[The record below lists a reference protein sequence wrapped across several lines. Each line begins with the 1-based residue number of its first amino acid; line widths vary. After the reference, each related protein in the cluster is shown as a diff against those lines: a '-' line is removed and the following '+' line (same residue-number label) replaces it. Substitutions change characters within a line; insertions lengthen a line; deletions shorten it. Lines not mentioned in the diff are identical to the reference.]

1 MGAYGKCIT
10 DDESKAIKKLVK
22 KYSKKE
28 IASFNDRLKGS
39 FTIVGFRKYQF
50 TNEVDI
56 EFNGEICARHS
67 SLAVLTWFKSDIYNQ
82 SGVSKIKVNKLIKR
96 AIFKE
101 VKDQAA
107 YFGINLRYIEEI
119 KKLKW
124 I

>member
-1 MGAYGKCIT
+1 MGRNGKCIG
-10 DDESKAIKKLVK
+10 DDDSKVIKKSLK
-22 KYSKKE
+22 KFSKRE
-28 IASFNDRLKGS
+28 IGSFNDRLKGS

-50 TNEVDI
+50 TNEVDV
-56 EFNGEICARHS
+56 EFNGEICARQNS
-67 SLAVLTWFKSDIYNQ
+67 SAVLTLFKSDIYNQ
-82 SGVSKIKVNKLIKR
+82 NGVSKIKVNKLIKR

-119 KKLKW
+119 KKIKW

>member
-10 DDESKAIKKLVK
+10 DDDSKAIKKLVK

-28 IASFNDRLKGS
+28 INSFNDRLRGS

-50 TNEVDI
+50 TNEVDV
-56 EFNGEICARHS
+56 EFNGEICARHAS
-67 SLAVLTWFKSDIYNQ
+67 FAVLTWFKSDIYNQ
-82 SGVSKIKVNKLIKR
+82 KGVSKIKVNKLIKR

-119 KKLKW
+119 KKIKW
-124 I
+124 V

>member
-1 MGAYGKCIT
+1 MGVYGKCIS
-10 DDESKAIKKLVK
+10 DDDSKAIKKSLK
-22 KYSKKE
+22 KFSKRE
-28 IASFNDRLKGS
+28 IASFNDRLRGS

-67 SLAVLTWFKSDIYNQ
+67 SLAVLTWFKSDIY
-82 SGVSKIKVNKLIKR
+82 GKKGISKIKVNKLIKR
-96 AIFKE
+96 AIFNE

-107 YFGINLRYIEEI
+107 YFGINLRYMTEI
-119 KKLKW
+119 KKVNW

>member
-1 MGAYGKCIT
+1 MGRYGKCII
-10 DDESKAIKKLVK
+10 DDDSRAIKKSLK
-22 KYSKKE
+22 KYSKKD
-28 IASFNDRLKGS
+28 IGSFNDRLRGS

-56 EFNGEICARHS
+56 EFNGELHAVRN
-67 SLAVLTWFKSDIYNQ
+67 SLEGLQWLGSDIYNQ
-82 SGVSKIKVNKLIKR
+82 NGISKIKVSRLIKKL
-96 AIFKE
+96 IFKE

>member
-10 DDESKAIKKLVK
+10 DDDSKAIKKLVK

-28 IASFNDRLKGS
+28 IASFNDRLRGS

-50 TNEVDI
+50 TNEIDI
-56 EFNGEICARHS
+56 EFNGDLCARTNS
-67 SLAVLTWFKSDIYNQ
+67 FRNVEWFKSDIY
-82 SGVSKIKVNKLIKR
+82 GKKGISKIKVNKLIKR
-96 AIFKE
+96 TIFKE

-107 YFGINLRYIEEI
+107 YFGINLRYVEEI
-119 KKLKW
+119 KKIKW

>member
-1 MGAYGKCIT
+1 MERHGKCINNE
-10 DDESKAIKKLVK
+10 DSKVTKKLLK
-22 KYSKKE
+22 KFSKKD
-28 IASFNDRLKGS
+28 IASFNDKLRGS
-39 FTIVGFRKYQF
+39 FNIVGFRKYQF

-67 SLAVLTWFKSDIYNQ
+67 SFGNDEWFKSDIYGQ
-82 SGVSKIKVNKLIKR
+82 KGVSKIKINKLIKR
-96 AIFKE
+96 SIFNE

-119 KKLKW
+119 KKIKW

>member
-1 MGAYGKCIT
+1 MGRHGKCIS
-10 DDESKAIKKLVK
+10 DDDSKAIKKSLK
-22 KYSKKE
+22 KFSKRN
-28 IASFNDRLKGS
+28 IGSFNDRLRGS

-56 EFNGEICARHS
+56 EFNGELHAVRN
-67 SLAVLTWFKSDIYNQ
+67 SLEGLQWLGSDIYNQ
-82 SGVSKIKVNKLIKR
+82 NGISKIKVSRLIKKL
-96 AIFKE
+96 IFKE

>member
-1 MGAYGKCIT
+1 MGTHGKCIS
-10 DDESKAIKKLVK
+10 DDDSKVIKKSLK
-22 KYSKKE
+22 KFSKRE
-28 IASFNDRLKGS
+28 IASFNDRLRGS

-50 TNEVDI
+50 INEVDI

-82 SGVSKIKVNKLIKR
+82 KGVSKIKVNKLIKR

-119 KKLKW
+119 KKINW

>member
-1 MGAYGKCIT
+1 MGVYGKCIS
-10 DDESKAIKKLVK
+10 DDDSKAIKKSLK
-22 KYSKKE
+22 KFSKKE
-28 IASFNDRLKGS
+28 INSFNDRLRGS
-39 FTIVGFRKYQF
+39 FSIIGFRKYQF

-82 SGVSKIKVNKLIKR
+82 KSVSKIKVNKLIKR
-96 AIFKE
+96 SIFNE

-107 YFGINLRYIEEI
+107 YFGVNLRYVTEI
-119 KKLKW
+119 KKINW